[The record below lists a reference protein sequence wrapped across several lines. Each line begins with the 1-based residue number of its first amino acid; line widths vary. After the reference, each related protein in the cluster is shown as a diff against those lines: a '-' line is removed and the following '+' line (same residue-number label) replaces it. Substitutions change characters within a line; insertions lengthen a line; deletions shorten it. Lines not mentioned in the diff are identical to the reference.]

1 MGFVVATIRV
11 IRELRGNTVCTG
23 GDALGPGG
31 RPMIRH
37 GSAKLDT
44 ITDMIRHDSRFGRFL
59 TSPIGKVLLGAG
71 VGGLVVAFANV
82 QDPLVFVGG
91 MVVGVIAV
99 FALGQIR

>member
-1 MGFVVATIRV
+1 MAQLDVATKRRDGLIV
-11 IRELRGNTVCTG
+11 REP
-23 GDALGPGG
+23 GPSH
-31 RPMIRH
+31 P
-37 GSAKLDT
+37 AKLDT
-44 ITDMIRHDSRFGRFL
+44 INDMIRHDSRFGRFL
-59 TSPIGKVLLGAG
+59 TSPIGKILLGAG